1 MISETL
7 FHLIDADP
15 TRHRTFGAAARQ
27 LGLACHCYR
36 DIDEFV
42 ARSRSDGLVLFHD
55 DGLSGLP
62 RELLERCS
70 AQGRWPG
77 VVAYAAEPDVERI
90 VEAMKAGALSY
101 HRTPHDKAAIAIV
114 LDKAWAEFATGH
126 AERREVVRAQANLE
140 RLSPRERQVLQGLV
154 QGDSN
159 KEIARVLNI
168 SPRTVEIHR
177 MKMMGKIGARN
188 SAEAIRLG
196 LSAAFTNGWGTAS
209 LAEPLYVQ

>member
-1 MISETL
+1 MISKTV

-15 TRHRTFGAAARQ
+15 TSQRTFGAAARQ
-27 LGLACHCYR
+27 MGLGCHRYR
-36 DIDEFV
+36 DIDEFL
-42 ARSRSDGLVLFHD
+42 ARSCSDGLVLLHD
-55 DGLSGLP
+55 DGLSGLA
-62 RELLERCS
+62 RELLDRSS

-77 VVAYAAEPDVERI
+77 VVVYAADPEVEKI

-101 HRTPHDKAAIAIV
+101 HRTPQDKAAIALV
-114 LDKAWAEFATGH
+114 LEKAWAEFASGH
-126 AERREVVRAQANLE
+126 AARSEVVRAQANLE

-154 QGDSN
+154 QGESN

-188 SAEAIRLG
+188 SADAIRLG
-196 LSAAFTNGWGTAS
+196 LSAASTNGWGTVS
-209 LAEPLYVQ
+209 STGSRYVQ